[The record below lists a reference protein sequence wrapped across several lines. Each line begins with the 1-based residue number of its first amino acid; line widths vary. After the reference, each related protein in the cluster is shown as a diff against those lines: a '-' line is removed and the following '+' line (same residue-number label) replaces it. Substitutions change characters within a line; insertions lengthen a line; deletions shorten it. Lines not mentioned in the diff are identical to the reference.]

1 MSDEY
6 IGRKEV
12 LRVMEQGQGVWWLER
27 EPDGKPYCYH
37 CSKCDLDGHF
47 IHIRSATKYC
57 PNCGAKMDTTFIYEY
72 EDLT

>member
-1 MSDEY
+1 MTDEY

-12 LRVMEQGQGVWWLER
+12 IRVMGQGQGVWWLER

-47 IHIRSATKYC
+47 IQSSA
-57 PNCGAKMDTTFIYEY
+57 EY
-72 EDLT
+72 PHF